1 MALIVGRIS
10 NSMLRGAGSRFTS
23 FITGNLPYA
32 PVPTTSRWHLHGI
45 SSSTDRGGMSKLVA
59 EFFRWLFLA
68 FADLPM
74 VDHDIVFVGAAVDL
88 EGIEVKFVEA
98 HTVLLRRCV
107 LRAFFGGD
115 GGEGRPA
122 LLDFL
127 TAAVRA
133 QNLAFFV
140 VHKRQNLV
148 EEFLAFLAEELV
160 VGHAVLHNFRK
171 VIGEF

>member
-1 MALIVGRIS
+1 MARGLALHLLHHRQSTVCAGTDHKSVAFPRYVLLNRQGR
-10 NSMLRGAGSRFTS
+10 
-23 FITGNLPYA
+23 
-32 PVPTTSRWHLHGI
+32 V
-45 SSSTDRGGMSKLVA
+45 SKVLT

-88 EGIEVKFVEA
+88 EGTEVKFVEA

-127 TAAVRA
+127 TAAVWA

-140 VHKRQNLV
+140 VHMRQNL
-148 EEFLAFLAEELV
+148 
-160 VGHAVLHNFRK
+160 G
-171 VIGEF
+171 